1 MLTWE
6 NEDLFIY
13 LNKVLRIEWSRK
25 LLYGL
30 IIMMMDIKL
39 ANKIKVY

>member
-25 LLYGL
+25 LLYSL

-39 ANKIKVY
+39 VNKIKVY